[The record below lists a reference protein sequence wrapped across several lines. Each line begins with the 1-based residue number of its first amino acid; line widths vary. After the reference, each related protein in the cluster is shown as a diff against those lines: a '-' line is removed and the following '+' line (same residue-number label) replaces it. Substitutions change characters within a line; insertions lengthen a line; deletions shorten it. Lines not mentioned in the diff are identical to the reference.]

1 MREMLRLRQTGL
13 SFMAVLAFSP
23 ALFDGTAS
31 GGSIGEYNDYT
42 GAPINATFMT
52 GLNDPTGLA
61 IAGSALFVASG
72 SGGSIGEY
80 DLSTGAPINATF
92 MTGLNDPTDL
102 EIAGSTLFV
111 AEPSVVPEPTGIG
124 LLCLGLASVVF
135 HLSIRSTR
143 PDS

>member
-1 MREMLRLRQTGL
+1 MRARKKQIPVMKVLIFILAL
-13 SFMAVLAFSP
+13 SS

-31 GGSIGEYNDYT
+31 GGSIREHN
-42 GAPINATFMT
+42 
-52 GLNDPTGLA
+52 
-61 IAGSALFVASG
+61 
-72 SGGSIGEY
+72 
-80 DLSTGAPINATF
+80 LSTGAPINATF